1 MILFRRFGLFI
12 FLLMCSFAATMAQT
26 NQIGIELYKGT
37 STELSD
43 IVYCNMRSGGN
54 AGVDNNDLPKLNQFN
69 ENVAVVRN
77 GLNFGIETR
86 PLVNCRDT
94 VQLNIYRMTVSA
106 YRLVIDMNAYP
117 AAPGLTAVLQDIF
130 LNTTRTLKFGD
141 TTRVNFSV
149 TSNAASA
156 GLRFRILFTR
166 NLVQTAPFTQLDPV
180 CRGAAINLPS
190 TSTNGVKGTWS
201 PAVNNTQTTSYT
213 FNASEGQCATTQNMT
228 VQVNQPVT
236 PTFNEIGP
244 FISGSSFTLP
254 STSNNGISGN
264 WSPAI
269 NSTQTTTYTF
279 TPNAGQCANT
289 AQITVVI
296 NFPTSVLDWN
306 ADKGFKMYPNPISKS
321 GSMQLAF
328 QNKAAGMYRV
338 SLMNIAGARIKQT
351 MVSHAG
357 GSAVHSFMLD
367 NQIGVG
373 IFLMEIMNDMG
384 EKEQFK
390 MVVE

>member
-1 MILFRRFGLFI
+1 
-12 FLLMCSFAATMAQT
+12 
-26 NQIGIELYKGT
+26 
-37 STELSD
+37 
-43 IVYCNMRSGGN
+43 
-54 AGVDNNDLPKLNQFN
+54 LNQFN

-77 GLNFGIETR
+77 SLNFGIETR

-117 AAPGLTAVLQDIF
+117 AAPGLTAELQDIF
-130 LNTTRTLKFGD
+130 LNRNRTLKFED
-141 TTRVNFSV
+141 TTIINFSV
-149 TSNAASA
+149 TSSAASA
-156 GLRFRILFTR
+156 GLRFRIVFTR

-180 CRGAAINLPS
+180 CRGAAINLPT

-201 PAVNNTQTTSYT
+201 PAVNNTQTTTYT
-213 FNASEGQCATTQNMT
+213 FNPSEGQCATSQTMT

-244 FISGSSFTLP
+244 FTSGSNFTLP
-254 STSNNGISGN
+254 TTSDNGISGT
-264 WSPAI
+264 WSPAV
-269 NSTQTTTYTF
+269 NNTETTTYTF

-351 MVSHAG
+351 MVSHTG

-384 EKEQFK
+384 DKEQFK